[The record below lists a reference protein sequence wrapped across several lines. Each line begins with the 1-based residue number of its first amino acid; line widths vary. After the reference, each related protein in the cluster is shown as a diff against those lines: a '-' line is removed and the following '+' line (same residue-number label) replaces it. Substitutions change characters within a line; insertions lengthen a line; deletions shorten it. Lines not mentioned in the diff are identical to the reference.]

1 LADEP
6 TPPPDE
12 TPGATPPVTIEE
24 EMRRSFLDYSMSVIV
39 SRALPDVRDGLK
51 PVHRRILYSMH
62 ENGYSHDKPHR
73 KSARVV
79 GDVIGKYHPHGD
91 VAIYDAMVRMAQPFS
106 MGAVLIDGQGNFG
119 SLDGDPPAAMRYTE
133 ARLSKLAAFLLA
145 DIDQDTVA
153 FNPNYDETDEEPAVL
168 PAAFPNL
175 LVNGAG
181 GIAVGMA
188 TNIPTHNFTEVIDAT
203 LAVLDDP
210 EVTLDQLMQIMPG
223 PDFPTGGIIL
233 GRAGIRAAFTTGRG
247 SVVVRARASIEE
259 WKNNRQAIVVT
270 EVPYQV
276 NKARVLEKLAD
287 LVRAKEI
294 EGISDL
300 RDESDRSG
308 VRMVIEVK
316 RDANAEVVLNQLWRR
331 TELQTTFPV
340 NTLALLAGRPVQM
353 GLKMMLEA
361 FIVFRDEVILRRSRF
376 QLNKARDRAHALVG
390 LAIASDNIDA
400 VIAMIRASRDAAE
413 ARVALMGRDWP
424 AENIAP
430 LLALID
436 AEGNQ
441 IGADNTVRLTEA
453 QARAILDLRLQ
464 RLTALER
471 DAIAKELGELGD
483 RIRELL
489 ELVGSRPRR
498 AALMRAELVELRE
511 KFPQPRR
518 TAIEESDGEVEDESL
533 IEQADMVVTLTQG
546 GLIKRVALAAFR
558 AQRRGGRG
566 RSGMATRDDDV
577 VTRIFVANTHQWV
590 LFFSSRGMAY
600 RMKVWRLPEAEPQA
614 RGRSLKGFVP
624 IADDETITAV
634 LALPQDEALWPS
646 LYLLFATASGNVRR
660 NRLSD
665 FDSVRQNGL
674 IAMKLDDGDA
684 LIGVV
689 TCREGD
695 DILLGSR
702 KGRVLRFQITDDALR
717 VFAGRSS
724 DGVRGIKLASDDRL
738 IAATVLRHV
747 EATPAERAAY
757 LKVAPWKGADD
768 TEEVA
773 PEAAPDETTE
783 TVTLRPE
790 RVAELA
796 ATEEFILTVT
806 EGGMGKRSSAYDYRV
821 TGRGGQGIEN
831 LGAGQV
837 ATVAAVFPVT
847 GDDQVVLVTDG
858 GQLIRCPVGGV
869 RITGRRSRG
878 VILFRAR
885 EAERVVSVFP
895 VLGDEAGDEAGD
907 DTSEDSG
914 PTT

>member
-1 LADEP
+1 
-6 TPPPDE
+6 
-12 TPGATPPVTIEE
+12 
-24 EMRRSFLDYSMSVIV
+24 MRRSFLDYSMSVIV

-133 ARLSKLAAFLLA
+133 ARLSKLAAHLLA

-247 SVVVRARASIEE
+247 SVVVRARTNIEE
-259 WKNNRQAIVVT
+259 WKNNRQAIIVT

-361 FIVFRDEVILRRSRF
+361 FIAFRDEVILRRSRF

-400 VIAMIRASRDAAE
+400 VIALIRASRDAAE

-441 IGADNTVRLTEA
+441 IGPDNTVRLTEA

-498 AALMRAELVELRE
+498 AALMRSELVELRE

-624 IADDETITAV
+624 IADNETITAV
-634 LALPQDEALWPS
+634 LALPQDESLWPS

-738 IAATVLRHV
+738 IAASVLRHV

-768 TEEVA
+768 TDDA
-773 PEAAPDETTE
+773 TPEAAPDETTE

-831 LGAGQV
+831 LGAGQA

-885 EAERVVSVFP
+885 ESERVVSVFP
-895 VLGDEAGDEAGD
+895 VLGDEAEDDASEGGGDGP
-907 DTSEDSG
+907 SEDSG